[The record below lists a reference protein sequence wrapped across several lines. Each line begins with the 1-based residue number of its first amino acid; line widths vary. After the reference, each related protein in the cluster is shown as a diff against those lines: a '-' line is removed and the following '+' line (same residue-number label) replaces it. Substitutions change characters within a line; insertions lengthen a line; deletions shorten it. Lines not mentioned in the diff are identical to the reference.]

1 MVESVVTSAAQSLSR
16 RTGTSRIDTHIH
28 VLTPSF
34 VKALEDN
41 GGDPSG
47 WTTPSWT
54 LEECVRFSD
63 TIGASFSV
71 LSVTAP
77 GPALLGPTEEGRKLA
92 RALNEEVWD
101 VCCQR
106 RGRFGFF
113 ASLPDFNDVEGT
125 LEELRHVFEVE
136 KRANGVIVMT
146 SYGDKLIGDES
157 FKPIWEM
164 LNKHSALV
172 FVHPGHVNITPAK
185 ISGFLPQPVIDY
197 PQATTRAAMSLLL
210 SGIMTDFTSIE
221 VILSHAGGTFPYLG
235 QRAIG
240 SLVDPMIAQNAKV
253 NVVQAKLAA
262 SRFWYDIALST
273 SEPQLKALLAF
284 TSPSKILYG
293 SDFPYAP
300 RLGIYGVVEIFKP
313 MGKRKG
319 RNGQKPRLPPGPA
332 GVPILG
338 SLAELRSIRKD
349 PEHKLLKGLAKYGE
363 MTTLHMGQKTWILL
377 NSHRVVSEIIA
388 KRSGVTNTRSPM
400 PVSSGIVSHDR
411 RSLLLPQETWTERR
425 RVMHSLLSGTALRQ
439 YGEWQETES
448 TQMMAEYVFKPE
460 LWYKHHYRYANSVV
474 HRITL
479 GDRLVKSTKE
489 LADLQNCVT
498 FFVGSIGKSMVDWF
512 PDVAKLPKF
521 LHFWAPQ
528 WERLAQWNYDVYKS
542 WYEPVRKQVEDGTA
556 PPSFVRDIL
565 LHPDTKYT
573 GDNEDS
579 MYVAMQLIEA
589 GSDTTREALN
599 TMIMASLEH
608 PEPFRKARAEIDR
621 VCGVGAEARLP
632 ILNDMEDLR
641 YICAMAKEVLR
652 WRPLFILTPDHTS
665 SQDIDFEGYHF
676 PAGVSFIIN
685 EVAVGNECEDPEAF
699 KPERWMDGHETDIAH
714 GLWQFGGGRRIC
726 VGYRLAQRSLFI
738 NIARLVQCI
747 DFKAVSRSSSL
758 LDEYSSWSSL

>member
-1 MVESVVTSAAQSLSR
+1 MAKNLACPLTGRSADIGQPGGAEKYTERSR
-16 RTGTSRIDTHIH
+16 T
-28 VLTPSF
+28 
-34 VKALEDN
+34 
-41 GGDPSG
+41 
-47 WTTPSWT
+47 
-54 LEECVRFSD
+54 
-63 TIGASFSV
+63 
-71 LSVTAP
+71 
-77 GPALLGPTEEGRKLA
+77 
-92 RALNEEVWD
+92 
-101 VCCQR
+101 
-106 RGRFGFF
+106 
-113 ASLPDFNDVEGT
+113 
-125 LEELRHVFEVE
+125 
-136 KRANGVIVMT
+136 
-146 SYGDKLIGDES
+146 
-157 FKPIWEM
+157 
-164 LNKHSALV
+164 
-172 FVHPGHVNITPAK
+172 
-185 ISGFLPQPVIDY
+185 
-197 PQATTRAAMSLLL
+197 QA
-210 SGIMTDFTSIE
+210 
-221 VILSHAGGTFPYLG
+221 
-235 QRAIG
+235 
-240 SLVDPMIAQNAKV
+240 
-253 NVVQAKLAA
+253 
-262 SRFWYDIALST
+262 
-273 SEPQLKALLAF
+273 
-284 TSPSKILYG
+284 
-293 SDFPYAP
+293 
-300 RLGIYGVVEIFKP
+300 
-313 MGKRKG
+313 
-319 RNGQKPRLPPGPA
+319 
-332 GVPILG
+332 
-338 SLAELRSIRKD
+338 
-349 PEHKLLKGLAKYGE
+349 GLAKYGE
-363 MTTLHMGQKTWILL
+363 MTTLHIGQKTWILL

-400 PVSSGIVSHDR
+400 PTSSGIVSHDR
-411 RSLLLPQETWTERR
+411 RSLLLPQETWAERR

-439 YGEWQETES
+439 YGELQETES
-448 TQMMAEYVFKPE
+448 TRMMAEYVFKPE
-460 LWYKHHYRYANSVV
+460 LWYNHHYRYANSVI

-556 PPSFVRDIL
+556 PPSFVRDTL

-573 GDNEDS
+573 GDSEDS
-579 MYVAMQLIEA
+579 VYVAMQLIEA

-652 WRPLFILTPDHTS
+652 WRPLFVLTPDHTS

-676 PAGVSFIIN
+676 PAGVGFIIN

-747 DFKAVSRSSSL
+747 DFKANGPYNPLKLHHHSTDEPFPVKTSIRSDGYEKLIIEEATRLGVLENAKTARDSDGSDPSADFSEL
-758 LDEYSSWSSL
+758 IRN